1 MKMYTCKRRFLL
13 AAALGAPL
21 LAWSRGIAIPP
32 VPGPRLSGT
41 YLQLL
46 REHCEWTHADWT
58 RLFENLQRLQI
69 SRIVVQWVAI
79 DDLNFHLAPRAGNKS
94 SLMEI
99 LELAEP
105 AGMKVMV
112 GLNHD
117 QAYWEK
123 IAQPPDL
130 VVAYLADRE
139 ARTVRVINELIPVV
153 ESSPSFLGWYL
164 CDEIDDASWR
174 DPAAASILHS
184 YLHRLSAYLRLTS
197 PAASI
202 AISGFSNAEAPAE
215 RVQHFWDGLLR
226 AAPAIG
232 IVIFQDGIG
241 VHKLTLDTLAVY
253 AAAVRAAAQSTQC
266 EFWSVVELFEQ
277 TGGKPPDTAPFRAV
291 AAPFSRVLD
300 QLRIE
305 AAFTSDLIG
314 FTAPDYMFSPL
325 DPGARALFSAY
336 LQYMGRSLDRS

>member
-1 MKMYTCKRRFLL
+1 MMYACKRRSLL

-21 LAWSRGIAIPP
+21 LAWSRGSAMPAG
-32 VPGPRLSGT
+32 PGPRLSGT

-46 REHCEWTHADWT
+46 KEHCEWTHEDWT
-58 RLFENLQRLQI
+58 RLFEKLQRLQI
-69 SRIVVQWVAI
+69 SRLVVQWVAI
-79 DDLNFHLAPRAGNKS
+79 DDLNFHLSPPSGRKS
-94 SLMEI
+94 SLTEI

-117 QAYWEK
+117 PAYWEK
-123 IAQPPDL
+123 IAQSPDI
-130 VVAYLADRE
+130 VAAYLADRE
-139 ARTVRVINELIPVV
+139 ARSVRVINELIPFV
-153 ESSPSFLGWYL
+153 ESNPCFLGWYL
-164 CDEIDDASWR
+164 CDEIDDTSWGE
-174 DPAAASILHS
+174 PAAAAILHS

-197 PAASI
+197 PAALI
-202 AISGFSNAEAPAE
+202 AISGFSNARATAE
-215 RVQHFWDGLLR
+215 QVQQFWDGLLR

-241 VHKLTLDTLAVY
+241 VHKLTLDSLPVY
-253 AAAVRAAAQSTQC
+253 AAAVRSATHST
-266 EFWSVVELFEQ
+266 ERGFWSVVELFDQ
-277 TGGKPPDTAPFRAV
+277 TGGKSPDTAPFRAV

-305 AAFTSDLIG
+305 AAFTSDLIA

-325 DPGARALFSAY
+325 DPGASALFTAY
-336 LQYMGRSLDRS
+336 LQYVGRSANRH

>member
-1 MKMYTCKRRFLL
+1 MYACKRRSLL

-21 LAWSRGIAIPP
+21 LAWSRGSAMPP
-32 VPGPRLSGT
+32 GPGPRLSGT

-46 REHCEWTHADWT
+46 KEHGEWTHEHWI
-58 RLFENLQRLQI
+58 RLFENLRRLQI
-69 SRIVVQWVAI
+69 SRIVVQWVVI
-79 DDLNFHLAPRAGNKS
+79 DDLNFHLTARGGNKS
-94 SLMEI
+94 PLMEI

-117 QAYWEK
+117 PAYWEK
-123 IAQPPDL
+123 IAQSPD
-130 VVAYLADRE
+130 VVAVYLADRE

-153 ESSPSFLGWYL
+153 ESSPSFAGWYL
-164 CDEIDDASWR
+164 CDEIDDTSWR
-174 DPAAASILHS
+174 EAAAASTLHS
-184 YLHRLSAYLRLTS
+184 YLHRLSAYLRLIS

-215 RVQHFWDGLLR
+215 QVQHFWDGLLR

-253 AAAVRAAAQSTQC
+253 AAAVRAAAQSTER

-277 TGGKPPDTAPFRAV
+277 TGGKPSDTAPFRAV

-305 AAFTSDLIG
+305 AVFTSDLIA
-314 FTAPDYMFSPL
+314 FTAPDYMFSQL
-325 DPGARALFSAY
+325 DPGARALFTAY
-336 LQYMGRSLDRS
+336 LQYMARSLNRN